1 MPDLNLVAAGLP
13 VPDETYVASC
23 WKCGEKFN
31 AATASWCSCDRNMR
45 TLECLHCGSC
55 FCQAPSV
62 YQQRFWKDAPKS
74 LCENPRR
81 FALTARNVVA
91 SGLDHD
97 RVPNA
102 APSPRPHV
110 LIVDDDEAM
119 RSLAVCYVEQMGYEV
134 STASS
139 AEEALLTVDAIPFDV
154 VLTDALMPKMDGR
167 ELSRR
172 LKEMLGNR
180 IKVILMTSLY
190 KSNRYRTEAQ
200 HVFRVDEYLV
210 KPLNYDE
217 LRDALQ
223 RVAPL
228 FGSHE
233 APRATAV

>member
-1 MPDLNLVAAGLP
+1 MSDLNLVPDGLP
-13 VPDETYVASC
+13 VTVENYVASC

-31 AATASWCSCDRNMR
+31 AATASWCRCDKSLR

-55 FCQAPSV
+55 FCQAPFV
-62 YQQRFWKDAPKS
+62 YQQRFCKDAPKS
-74 LCENPRR
+74 LRENLRR

-102 APSPRPHV
+102 GPSLRPHV
-110 LIVDDDEAM
+110 LIVDDDEPI

-139 AEEALLTVDAIPFDV
+139 GEEALLMADAIAFDV

-172 LKEMLGNR
+172 LKETLGNR

-190 KSNRYRTEAQ
+190 KSTRYRTEAQ

-228 FGSHE
+228 FGHHE